1 MNYIERNIKSGSYVV
16 ADTFDRDILRM
27 FQNFWRY
34 FGRDSYEGTAARV
47 MRQTYNNIKPE
58 YLAQLTDVLGS
69 EGLRE
74 YKMTMTNLSGGE
86 EGGDAGMVTGA
97 IFKLVNFL
105 KNRHFSGPRRKSY
118 RKARERTI
126 STLQSNMNVKLIQL
140 RFWH

>member
-1 MNYIERNIKSGSYVV
+1 MV

-47 MRQTYNNIKPE
+47 MRQTYNSIKPE

-74 YKMTMTNLSGGE
+74 YKMTMTNSSGGE
-86 EGGDAGMVTGA
+86 EGGDAGMVTDA
-97 IFKLVNFL
+97 IFKLRFQIFKLFKIDIFMDQDQDASVIG
-105 KNRHFSGPRRKSY
+105 RHRR
-118 RKARERTI
+118 E
-126 STLQSNMNVKLIQL
+126 QSQL
-140 RFWH
+140 SNLS

>member
-1 MNYIERNIKSGSYVV
+1 MV

-47 MRQTYNNIKPE
+47 MRQTYNSIKPE

-74 YKMTMTNLSGGE
+74 YKMTMTNSSGGE
-86 EGGDAGMVTGA
+86 EGGDAGMVTDA
-97 IFKLVNFL
+97 IFKLRFQIFKLFKIDIFMDQDARVIG
-105 KNRHFSGPRRKSY
+105 RHRR
-118 RKARERTI
+118 E
-126 STLQSNMNVKLIQL
+126 QSQL
-140 RFWH
+140 FNLS

>member
-1 MNYIERNIKSGSYVV
+1 MV

-34 FGRDSYEGTAARV
+34 FGRESFEGTAARV
-47 MRQTYNNIKPE
+47 MRQTYNSIKPE

-74 YKMTMTNLSGGE
+74 YKMTMTNSSGGE

-105 KNRHFSGPRRKSY
+105 KIDIFMDQDARVIGRHG
-118 RKARERTI
+118 RE
-126 STLQSNMNVKLIQL
+126 QSQL
-140 RFWH
+140 FNLS

>member
-1 MNYIERNIKSGSYVV
+1 MV

-34 FGRDSYEGTAARV
+34 FGRDSYEGTAARF

-74 YKMTMTNLSGGE
+74 YKMTMTNSSGGE
-86 EGGDAGMVTGA
+86 EGGDAGMVTDA
-97 IFKLVNFL
+97 IFKFSNFF
-105 KNRHFSGPRRKSY
+105 KIDIFMDQDQDARVIGRHG
-118 RKARERTI
+118 REQFR
-126 STLQSNMNVKLIQL
+126 LSNLS
-140 RFWH
+140 